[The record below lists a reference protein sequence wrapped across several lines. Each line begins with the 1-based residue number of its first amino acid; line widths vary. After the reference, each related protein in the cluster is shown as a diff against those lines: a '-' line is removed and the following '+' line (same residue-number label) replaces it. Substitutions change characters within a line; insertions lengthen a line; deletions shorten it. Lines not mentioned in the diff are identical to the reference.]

1 MSFEFLVV
9 SFEVEKMPNFNLK
22 LVAGIITNLVIYGG
36 LLFGPA
42 GTFLWWRAWVF
53 LGVVLIATVATMF
66 FLRERP
72 DLLNERFK
80 SPIRKGQPLADKII
94 LILFIATYVG
104 MMVFIPLDIFRFH
117 LLAPPGAVVS
127 TLGLVLFVAGWW
139 IFSLA
144 LKENPFG
151 IAAVKFQEERHQRVV
166 DTGVYA
172 VVRHPMY
179 AGGILLIIGM
189 PLWLESYAALLL
201 AIIPS
206 AVLGG
211 LRIQVEERFLKEK
224 LPGYA
229 AYMEKVRY
237 RLVPYIW

>member
-1 MSFEFLVV
+1 MQ
-9 SFEVEKMPNFNLK
+9 NFNQK
-22 LVAGIITNLVIYGG
+22 MIAGLITNLVLYGG
-36 LLFGPA
+36 LLFWPA
-42 GTFLWWRAWVF
+42 GTLMWWRAWVF
-53 LGVVLIATVATMF
+53 LGVVLISTVATMV
-66 FLRERP
+66 FLRDRP
-72 DLLNERFK
+72 EIISERFK

-94 LILFIATYVG
+94 LVLFIATYLG
-104 MMVFIPLDIFRFH
+104 MIVFIPLDVFRFQ
-117 LLAPPGAVVS
+117 LLPRPAALIS

-151 IAAVKFQEERHQRVV
+151 IAAVKLQEERHQRVV

-172 VVRHPMY
+172 LVRHPMY

-189 PLWLESYAALLL
+189 PLWLESYTAFLLSL
-201 AIIPS
+201 IPV
-206 AVLGG
+206 AVLGSW
-211 LRIQVEERFLKEK
+211 RIKVEERLLQEK

>member
-1 MSFEFLVV
+1 MQ
-9 SFEVEKMPNFNLK
+9 NFTLK
-22 LVAGIITNLVIYGG
+22 LIVGIITNLAIYGG
-36 LLFGPA
+36 LLFWPA
-42 GTFLWWRAWVF
+42 GTLRWWRAWVF
-53 LGVVLIATVATMF
+53 LGVVLICTVATIL
-66 FLRERP
+66 FLRDRP
-72 DLLNERFK
+72 EILNERFK

-104 MMVFIPLDIFRFH
+104 MIVFIPLDVFRFH
-117 LLAPPGAVVS
+117 LLASPGAVVS
-127 TLGLVLFVAGWW
+127 TLGLVLFVVGWW

-151 IAAVKFQEERHQRVV
+151 IAAVRLQEERNHTVV

-172 VVRHPMY
+172 LVRHPMY
-179 AGGILLIIGM
+179 AGGILFTFGM
-189 PLWLESYAALLL
+189 PLWFESYAAFLL
-201 AIIPS
+201 AIIPI
-206 AVLGG
+206 AVLGV
-211 LRIQVEERFLKEK
+211 LRIKVEEQLLIEK

>member
-1 MSFEFLVV
+1 MQ
-9 SFEVEKMPNFNLK
+9 NFNTK
-22 LVAGIITNLVIYGG
+22 LIVGIITNLVLYGG
-36 LLFGPA
+36 LFFWPA
-42 GTFLWWRAWVF
+42 GTLKWWRAWVF
-53 LGVVLIATVATMF
+53 LGVVLICTVATMF
-66 FLRERP
+66 FLRDRP
-72 DLLNERFK
+72 DIINERFK

-94 LILFIATYVG
+94 LTLFIATYLG
-104 MMVFIPLDIFRFH
+104 MIVFIPLDVFRFH
-117 LLAPPGAVVS
+117 LLPPPGALVS
-127 TLGLVLFVAGWW
+127 TLGLIIFVVGWW

-151 IAAVKFQEERHQRVV
+151 IAAVRLQEERHHTVV

-179 AGGILLIIGM
+179 AGGILFTFGM
-189 PLWLESYAALLL
+189 PLWLQSYAAFLLGIL
-201 AIIPS
+201 PA
-206 AVLGG
+206 AVLGA
-211 LRIQVEERFLKEK
+211 LRIQVEERLLKEK